1 MVSDSWNVYSTRIL
15 LKNTLGVSTLNL
27 WAPFGTPVHF
37 ISYKI
42 NKHVGRYCSQGL
54 ALAVF
59 VCMEQRPSN
68 KFVVNGMNDSSVG
81 FAFRDGTD
89 PTNAAPVPGAK
100 SPIYTINGHQSFR
113 SNSGYRF
120 GSTYGSF
127 SNSCL
132 GTSLSSVRINSEAC
146 NRSAEARGSP
156 LTLDRV

>member
-1 MVSDSWNVYSTRIL
+1 MGRQAQLNVNVYYLR
-15 LKNTLGVSTLNL
+15 LKKLQ
-27 WAPFGTPVHF
+27 
-37 ISYKI
+37 
-42 NKHVGRYCSQGL
+42 RCCSQGL

-59 VCMEQRPSN
+59 VCMERRPSA
-68 KFVVNGMNDSSVG
+68 KFVVNGMNDSTVG
-81 FAFRDGTD
+81 FAFRADGTD

-100 SPIYTINGHQSFR
+100 SPVYTINGHHQSFR

-156 LTLDRV
+156 LALERRV